1 MGWTDDHGC
10 WPAAPPADPLLAD
23 LGDLERA
30 VATSSLTQAARL
42 QDARTALNAIRGFSE
57 LMLAGGA
64 GPLSADGLEYLRQIA
79 AAGRLL
85 EEALSIVTTEDRL
98 S

>member
-10 WPAAPPADPLLAD
+10 RSAAPPADPPLAD
-23 LGDLERA
+23 LGDMERA
-30 VATSSLTQAARL
+30 GARSSPARAVCL

-57 LMLAGGA
+57 LMLAGVA

-79 AAGRLL
+79 AAGRRL
-85 EEALSIVTTEDRL
+85 EEALSSVTTEDRL

>member
-1 MGWTDDHGC
+1 MERRQMGWTDDHG
-10 WPAAPPADPLLAD
+10 WRPAAPPAD

-57 LMLAGGA
+57 LMLTGGA

-85 EEALSIVTTEDRL
+85 EEALSIVTTEGRL

>member
-1 MGWTDDHGC
+1 MGSTDDHGYRSAVL
-10 WPAAPPADPLLAD
+10 PVDPPLAD
-23 LGDLERA
+23 LDNLERVGA
-30 VATSSLTQAARL
+30 MSSQAQAARL